1 MAITVF
7 LLFLKNFLQIKKKIK
22 FQAFLYHILIG
33 SSIWNHFFQQAI
45 IPKYAVKYETRH
57 RKKIKRLFQPRLL
70 YESHFLIEN

>member
-7 LLFLKNFLQIKKKIK
+7 LLFFKNFLQIKKKIK

-45 IPKYAVKYETRH
+45 IPKYAVKYETRQ
-57 RKKIKRLFQPRLL
+57 RKKNQEIIPAKVAV
-70 YESHFLIEN
+70 